1 MAVLFVAAMPCI
13 ASAQYAQ
20 TKVGQKLTYTV
31 TDKVN
36 NKTNTVNVIADS
48 IYTTA
53 EGTVDR
59 KSVV

>member
-31 TDKVN
+31 TDKAN
-36 NKTNTVNVIADS
+36 NKTNRSEEHTS
-48 IYTTA
+48 
-53 EGTVDR
+53 ELQSQR
-59 KSVV
+59 

>member
-1 MAVLFVAAMPCI
+1 MAVLFVAAMPCL

-36 NKTNTVNVIADS
+36 NKTNTVNVITGQTS
-48 IYTTA
+48 LKPIKTNSKK
-53 EGTVDR
+53 R
-59 KSVV
+59 